1 MSCREF
7 QNYARLNLDVV
18 GAHGDE
24 LVLRDGRRVLDLY
37 GGHCVNTLGAGNED
51 LGKQLAEQWHELSFA
66 TNLLA
71 LDERDAFF
79 EAFGATLPEAPGESG
94 WQVFLSNSGA
104 EANEN
109 ALKVAFS
116 ATKRSKGVCF
126 EGAFHGRTAAAT
138 AVTDT
143 SSVGF
148 PSAPFEV
155 CRIPFGD
162 VEAAQAAIDGST
174 AACMLEPIQAMAGVV
189 TPTSAYLATLRE
201 LCDAHGALLVFDE
214 VQTGSGRL
222 GTPWASQAFGTVPD
236 VFTTAKG
243 AASGLPIGI
252 TVFRDEHA
260 AKVDPKLFGS
270 TFGGG
275 PVVLRAAALVSQKVA
290 SGELLANVA
299 ATSKVFQSC
308 AGVGPVK
315 AVRGKGL
322 LLGLEMVPEVSAKEV
337 QTALLDQGILAGGS
351 ADPQV
356 LRLSPPLTL
365 APERAQL
372 LQQALASLE
381 VLA

>member
-7 QNYARLNLDVV
+7 QNYSRLNLDVV
-18 GAHGDE
+18 GAQGDE
-24 LVLRDGRRVLDLY
+24 LVLRDGRRILDLY
-37 GGHCVNTLGAGNED
+37 GGHCVNTLGAGHEE
-51 LGKQLAEQWHELSFA
+51 LGRSLSEQWQELSFA

-71 LDERDAFF
+71 LDERTTFF
-79 EAFGATLPEAPGESG
+79 EAFGARLPELAGTSG

-116 ATKRSKGVCF
+116 ATKRSRVVCF

-143 SSVGF
+143 DSAGF
-148 PSAPFEV
+148 PSPPFEV

-162 VEAAQAAIDGST
+162 VAAAEAAIDGET

-189 TPTSAYLATLRE
+189 TPTSAYLEALRE
-201 LCDAHGALLVFDE
+201 LCDASGALLLFDE

-222 GTPWASQAFGTVPD
+222 GAPWASQAMGTVPD

-252 TVFRDEHA
+252 TCFRDAHA
-260 AKVDPKLFGS
+260 EKVEPGLFGS

-275 PVVLRAAALVSQKVA
+275 PLVLRAAALVSRKVA
-290 SGELLANVA
+290 SGELLENVQ
-299 ATSKVFQSC
+299 ATSRVFQGC
-308 AGVGPVK
+308 AGIGPVK
-315 AVRGKGL
+315 AVRGMGL
-322 LLGLEMVPEVSAKEV
+322 LLGLEMVPGVSAREV
-337 QTALLDQGILAGGS
+337 QAALLEQGILAGGS
-351 ADPQV
+351 ADPRV

-365 APERAQL
+365 APERAL
-372 LQQALASLE
+372 VLRGALESME
-381 VLA
+381 VAA